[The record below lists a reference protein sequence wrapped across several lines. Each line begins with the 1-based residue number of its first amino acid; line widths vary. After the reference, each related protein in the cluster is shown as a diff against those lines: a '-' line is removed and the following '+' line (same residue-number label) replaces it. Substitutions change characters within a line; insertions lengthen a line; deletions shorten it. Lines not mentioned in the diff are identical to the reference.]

1 MIGFPPYIYLVVIK
15 RKFFVAFKLVFSQFY
30 TEISLSESMSHFFM
44 IKETFRKVDDLII
57 IKSIQKTLSPSHVV
71 SRLCHCNL
79 NLNGVYGARNWL
91 WNSFM
96 LWCSKIPLWWSKFLV
111 LDLSQSQTKYNKMGT
126 GGAAMAGYLGHPWYG
141 QWDFF

>member
-71 SRLCHCNL
+71 SRHCHCSL
-79 NLNGVYGARNWL
+79 NLNGVYGARN
-91 WNSFM
+91 
-96 LWCSKIPLWWSKFLV
+96 
-111 LDLSQSQTKYNKMGT
+111 
-126 GGAAMAGYLGHPWYG
+126 
-141 QWDFF
+141 